1 MARMNVN
8 PTRIQLK
15 NLKSRLVVAKR
26 GHKMLKD
33 KCDEL
38 IKQYTSLVKRNFS
51 LRKQVEGK
59 LKLIFSNFCFAKS
72 YMSNTEIMKHF
83 MLPVKNVLTEF
94 ATKSMMNISVPSISV
109 AKNDDIET
117 SYSIVDSNSLFDK
130 PTQML
135 YEIMPDILRLAEI
148 EKTCQI
154 LSFEIEHTKR
164 RVNALEFVMIPQLE
178 ETIKYISM
186 KIEEQ
191 ERTSK
196 IRLLKVKSMIK

>member
-15 NLKSRLVVAKR
+15 TLKSRLVVAKR

-38 IKQYTSLVKRNFS
+38 IKKYTVLVKQNYS
-51 LRKQVEGK
+51 LRKQVEAR
-59 LKLIFSNFCFAKS
+59 LKTIFSSFCFAKS
-72 YMSNTEIMKHF
+72 YLSTNEVMNHF
-83 MLPVKNVLTEF
+83 MLPTKNLSFDF
-94 ATKSMMNISVPSISV
+94 ATKSLVNVSVPTISTTN
-109 AKNDDIET
+109 KEQIDR
-117 SYSIVDSNSLFDK
+117 SYAMLDSNSLFDR
-130 PTQML
+130 PTKEL
-135 YEIMPDILRLAEI
+135 CEIMPQVLHLAEV

-186 KIEEQ
+186 KIDEQ

>member
-15 NLKSRLVVAKR
+15 TLKSRLVIAKR

-38 IKQYTSLVKRNFS
+38 IKKYTSLVKQNYS

-59 LKLIFSNFCFAKS
+59 LRLILSNFCFAKS
-72 YMSNTEIMKHF
+72 YLSNTDTMRHF
-83 MLPVKNVLTEF
+83 MLPVNNISADYGTRSL
-94 ATKSMMNISVPSISV
+94 MNISVPSISV
-109 AKNDDIET
+109 AAKENVSN

-135 YEIMPDILRLAEI
+135 YEVMPDVLRLAEI

-186 KIEEQ
+186 KIDEQ

>member
-15 NLKSRLVVAKR
+15 TLKSRLVVAKR

-38 IKQYTSLVKRNFS
+38 IKKYTSLVKQNYS

-59 LKLIFSNFCFAKS
+59 LRLIFSNVCFAKS
-72 YMSNTEIMKHF
+72 YLSNTDTMRHF
-83 MLPVKNVLTEF
+83 MLPVNNISADYGTRSL
-94 ATKSMMNISVPSISV
+94 MNIPVPSISV
-109 AKNDDIET
+109 ATKENVSN

-135 YEIMPDILRLAEI
+135 YEVMPDVLRLAEI

-186 KIEEQ
+186 KIDEQ

>member
-38 IKQYTSLVKRNFS
+38 IKKYTSLVKQNYS
-51 LRKQVEGK
+51 LRKKVEGE
-59 LKLIFSNFCFAKS
+59 LKIVFSNFCFAKS
-72 YMSNTEIMKHF
+72 YLSNVEIMRHF
-83 MLPVKNVLTEF
+83 MLPVKNVSAEF
-94 ATKSMMNISVPSISV
+94 STNSMMNIPVPSISV
-109 AKNDDIET
+109 AERDV
-117 SYSIVDSNSLFDK
+117 SCLPYSTIDSNPMFDK
-130 PTQML
+130 PTEML
-135 YEIMPDILRLAEI
+135 FEIMPEILQLAEI

-178 ETIKYISM
+178 ETIRYISM
-186 KIEEQ
+186 KIDEQ

>member
-15 NLKSRLVVAKR
+15 TLKSRLVVAKR

-38 IKQYTSLVKRNFS
+38 IKKYTSLVKQNYS

-59 LKLIFSNFCFAKS
+59 LRLILSNFCYAKS
-72 YMSNTEIMKHF
+72 YLSNTDTMRHF
-83 MLPVKNVLTEF
+83 MLPVNNISADYGTRSL
-94 ATKSMMNISVPSISV
+94 MNISVPSISV
-109 AKNDDIET
+109 AAKENVSN

-135 YEIMPDILRLAEI
+135 YEVMPDVLRLAEI

-186 KIEEQ
+186 KIDEQ

>member
-15 NLKSRLVVAKR
+15 TLKSRLVVAKR

-38 IKQYTSLVKRNFS
+38 IKKYTVLVKQNYS
-51 LRKQVEGK
+51 LRKQVEAS
-59 LKLIFSNFCFAKS
+59 LKTIFSSFCFAKS
-72 YMSNTEIMKHF
+72 YLSTNEVMKHF
-83 MLPVKNVLTEF
+83 MLPTKNLSFDF
-94 ATKSMMNISVPSISV
+94 ATTSLVNVSVPTIST
-109 AKNDDIET
+109 T
-117 SYSIVDSNSLFDK
+117 SKEQIDRPYAMLDSNSLFDR
-130 PTQML
+130 PTKEL
-135 YEIMPDILRLAEI
+135 CEIMPHVLHLAEV

-186 KIEEQ
+186 KIDEQ

>member
-15 NLKSRLVVAKR
+15 TLKSRLVVAKR

-38 IKQYTSLVKRNFS
+38 IKKYTSLVKRNYS

-72 YMSNTEIMKHF
+72 YLSNAETMEHF
-83 MLPVKNVLTEF
+83 MLPVKNFSADYGTYSL
-94 ATKSMMNISVPSISV
+94 MNISVPSISV
-109 AKNDDIET
+109 AVKDNVPC

-135 YEIMPDILRLAEI
+135 YEVMPELLQLAEI

-186 KIEEQ
+186 KIDEQ

>member
-15 NLKSRLVVAKR
+15 TLKSRLVVAKR

-38 IKQYTSLVKRNFS
+38 IKKYTSLVKQNYS
-51 LRKQVEGK
+51 LRKQVESK
-59 LKLIFSNFCFAKS
+59 LKIIFSNFCFAKS
-72 YMSNTEIMKHF
+72 YHSNVETMEHF
-83 MLPVKNVLTEF
+83 MLPVKNFSADYGTRSL
-94 ATKSMMNISVPSISV
+94 MNISVPNISV
-109 AKNDDIET
+109 ASRSDV
-117 SYSIVDSNSLFDK
+117 SSPYSMVDSNSLFDK

-135 YEIMPDILRLAEI
+135 YEVMPDILRLAEV

-186 KIEEQ
+186 KIDEQ

>member
-33 KCDEL
+33 KSDEL
-38 IKQYTSLVKRNFS
+38 IKKYTLLVKQNFS

-59 LKLIFSNFCFAKS
+59 LKLVFSNFCFAKS
-72 YMSNTEIMKHF
+72 YMSNTETMKHF
-83 MLPVKNVLTEF
+83 MLPVKNVSAEF
-94 ATKSMMNISVPSISV
+94 RTSLMMNISVPKISV
-109 AKNDDIET
+109 VTKNDVSPPYAI
-117 SYSIVDSNSLFDK
+117 IDSNSLFDK
-130 PTQML
+130 PTRML
-135 YEIMPDILRLAEI
+135 YEIMPDILRLAEV
-148 EKTCQI
+148 EKNCQI

-186 KIEEQ
+186 KIDEQ
-191 ERTSK
+191 ERASK

>member
-15 NLKSRLVVAKR
+15 TLKSRLVVAKR

-38 IKQYTSLVKRNFS
+38 IKKYTSLVKQNYS

-59 LKLIFSNFCFAKS
+59 LRLFLSNFCYAKS
-72 YMSNTEIMKHF
+72 YLSNTDTMRHF
-83 MLPVKNVLTEF
+83 MLPVNNISADYGTRSL
-94 ATKSMMNISVPSISV
+94 MNISVPSISV
-109 AKNDDIET
+109 AAKENVSN

-135 YEIMPDILRLAEI
+135 YEVMPDVLRLAEI

-186 KIEEQ
+186 KIDEQ

>member
-15 NLKSRLVVAKR
+15 TLKARLDVAKR

-33 KCDEL
+33 KSDEL
-38 IKQYTSLVKRNFS
+38 IKKYSTIVKQNFA
-51 LRKQVEGK
+51 LRKQVESK
-59 LKLIFSNFCFAKS
+59 LRKIFSDFCFAKA
-72 YMSNTEIMKHF
+72 YMSEVDTMRHF
-83 MLPVKNVLTEF
+83 MLPSKSFSADFLASSIMNVQ
-94 ATKSMMNISVPSISV
+94 VPQILV
-109 AKNDDIET
+109 AKGDISSPYCT
-117 SYSIVDSNSLFDK
+117 IDSNSLFDK
-130 PTQML
+130 PTKML
-135 YEIMPDILRLAEI
+135 QEVMPELLQLAEV

-154 LSFEIEHTKR
+154 LSFEIEHAKR

-186 KIEEQ
+186 KIDEQ

>member
-15 NLKSRLVVAKR
+15 TLKSRLVVAKR

-38 IKQYTSLVKRNFS
+38 IKKYTVLVKQNYS
-51 LRKQVEGK
+51 LRKQVESS
-59 LKLIFSNFCFAKS
+59 LKTIFSSFCFAKS
-72 YMSNTEIMKHF
+72 YLSTCEVMKHF
-83 MLPVKNVLTEF
+83 MLPTKNLSFDF
-94 ATKSMMNISVPSISV
+94 ATASLVNVSVPTISTTNKERIDRPY
-109 AKNDDIET
+109 AML
-117 SYSIVDSNSLFDK
+117 DSNSLFDR
-130 PTQML
+130 PTKEL
-135 YEIMPDILRLAEI
+135 CEVMPQVLRLAEV

-186 KIEEQ
+186 KIDEQ